1 MIKRILFTLICLV
14 LMAAVPLAA
23 AGMITGSDIAAPED
37 SAEEHSGEPPTPIV
51 NDNDDISSDSTNA
64 PPDGNGNCSTVNDT
78 GSPHDIRSDTFRIK
92 DSRTG
97 SITQIPDME
106 FCVGALAY
114 EMQPGFETEALKA
127 QTVALYTFFCRK
139 RLLAEKNGADA
150 DITAD
155 LSDGQI
161 YLSDALLRKKWGN
174 QYDTSI
180 KKIKAAVKSVFG
192 EIMADSSGE
201 PIDACYHAISP
212 GATENAADVFGKA
225 DPHLVSAA
233 SPYDTAAPGYITTL
247 TLEAGELR
255 RRLSSADSSISFGGD
270 PSQYFGQTRRTGS
283 GSVMRI
289 SICGKEFTGQDI
301 RKALG
306 LRSAAFETE
315 YKDGKFI
322 FTVRGYGH
330 GAGMS
335 QWGAQIMAQQGSDYY
350 EILRRYYSNIR
361 FIRI

>member
-1 MIKRILFTLICLV
+1 
-14 LMAAVPLAA
+14 
-23 AGMITGSDIAAPED
+23 MITGSDIAAPED

-64 PPDGNGNCSTVNDT
+64 PPDGNGNCSTINDT

-92 DSRTG
+92 DSATG
-97 SITQIPDME
+97 RITEIPDRE

-139 RLLAEKNGADA
+139 RRLAQSKGEDH

-155 LSDGQI
+155 LSAGQT

-255 RRLSSADSSISFGGD
+255 RRLSSADSSISFSGD

-283 GSVMRI
+283 GSVLRI

-315 YKDGKFI
+315 YQDGKFI